1 MIEWAVSN
9 AWVVW
14 LALFLLLAIIEM
26 ISLDLY
32 FIMLAVGALGG
43 VVVALAG
50 GDGWLQVLVFCITSL
65 AMVFLV
71 RPIAVRHLRK
81 DPEALRT
88 NVDRLIGEDALVL
101 EPTNRLNGRAKIG
114 GETWSVRTDDEV
126 ALQPGTYGS
135 VVRIEGATAYIT
147 LRTRMN
153 SLD

>member
-32 FIMLAVGALGG
+32 FIMLGVGALGG
-43 VVVALAG
+43 VAVALVG
-50 GDGWLQVLVFCITSL
+50 GETWLQVVVFCMTSL
-65 AMVFLV
+65 AMILLV
-71 RPIAVRHLRK
+71 RPIALKHLRK
-81 DPEALRT
+81 DPEGLRT

-101 EPTNRLNGRAKIG
+101 EPTNRMNGRAKIG

-147 LRTRMN
+147 RRTRMTG
-153 SLD
+153 LD